1 MLPFID
7 PEFARQLGIP
17 FVSNEEL
24 AARAASLQYL
34 SNLDEDLTVWDT
46 TLEFDTDANQ
56 VVQGHNLFKWI
67 AFTERLDAL
76 ILTDERSS
84 IACAVSKPSAR

>member
-24 AARAASLQYL
+24 AARSAALQYL

-67 AFTERLDAL
+67 SLVERLDAA
-76 ILTDERSS
+76 ILTDKHLSV
-84 IACAVSKPSAR
+84 ACAASGPPTR